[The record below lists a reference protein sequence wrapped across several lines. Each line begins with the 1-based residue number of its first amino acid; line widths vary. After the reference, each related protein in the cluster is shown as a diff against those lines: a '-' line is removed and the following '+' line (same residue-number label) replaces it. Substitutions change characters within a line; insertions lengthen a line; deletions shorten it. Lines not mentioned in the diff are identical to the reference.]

1 MARKSSLT
9 EHRLLERLS
18 IATQAAG
25 IFVWE
30 FDWRAKTISW
40 DQSRLEQPASNRH
53 YGQELGS
60 DLFKWVHPEDQ
71 NIGRNVMAD
80 ALARGEADASF
91 RYRLR
96 LADGSIRHI
105 QAYARTSADEAGQ
118 PLRSLGVSWDIT
130 QEVEAAEQLRR
141 IAEHE
146 RMLLEHL
153 SIATHA
159 AGMECFEYD
168 YRQDKF
174 TWFYGLHLEGRERDL
189 SAQDLGQ
196 LVMAAVLPED
206 AARVRVATEA
216 ALERGESSMTARM
229 RRRGPDG
236 QVRHIQLYQRFIRDE
251 QGRPSRALGAARD
264 ITVEVEAAERFRQQ
278 AEELHDAQRRLERAS
293 LSIHEGHWESDL
305 VSRKHWA
312 SSSYCALLGYRPEE
326 LKLDDLDQ
334 VSLLIHPDDRL
345 ITKELSSRHMAAGTP
360 YEHELRLRLRDG
372 QYRWFS
378 VRAQA
383 ERDAEGHPIRLS
395 GSIRD
400 VHKQKLVED
409 ELQAARQRFERA
421 IRGTQDGL
429 WEWDL
434 VQQRLWVSPRYEA
447 ILGHAEGAVSGSART
462 PNDLV
467 HPDDL
472 QSCEAAQRAHFERG
486 VPYDMEVRMRT
497 ASGSFRW
504 IRMRGEADRDD
515 AGRTLRLAGAIQD
528 VTEARAARDALIQA
542 SEAAQAAS
550 RSKSAFLA
558 NVSHEIRTPMNGIIG
573 MTSLLLNT
581 ALDATQRDYAETIH
595 TSADSLLAVINDI
608 LDLSKI
614 EAGRLDIESIPMS
627 LPESISDVRTMLA
640 FQAAAKGL
648 RLEARVRPEVPRWV
662 RGDPQRIR
670 QCLVNLISNAVKF
683 TSTGEVIVEL
693 LVAGQENGRVSLRFE
708 VRDTG
713 IGIAPQTL
721 PTLFQPFV
729 QADSSTTRHF
739 GGTGLGLSIV
749 RRLVEMMGGQ
759 VGVSSQ
765 LGQGST
771 FWFVLPLQIAQA
783 PPLERPPAAL
793 AAQPLAASASPA
805 RISSEPRFERAYAGR
820 VLLVEDNAV
829 NQKVARAFLERMG
842 CEVAVAVNGVEAVQS
857 FQQQR
862 FALVL
867 IDLQMP
873 LMDGYTATSR
883 MRELEGDGA
892 RTPIVALTASAMMGQ
907 LERCLQGGM
916 DGLITKPLNI
926 TRLREVLD
934 RFGLRASEAA
944 SECGTP
950 EPRVLDEAAIAELVT
965 APAEDQPLELARLQ
979 EITGGDAEFSRDL
992 ERAFLTNSAA
1002 LLAMMS
1008 QCADRGDR
1016 QGLCGAAHSLKGA
1029 SANIHARPLRA
1040 LCETLETLALS
1051 ATQNEIRSYLQ
1062 RLGGERERVVRA
1074 LQAFTGSVRSTT
1086 GIHQVS

>member
-30 FDWRAKTISW
+30 FDWRKLTISW
-40 DQSRLEQPASNRH
+40 DQNRLERPATNRH

-60 DLFKWVHPEDQ
+60 DLFKWVHPDDL
-71 NIGRNVMAD
+71 NIGRTVMSE

-105 QAYARTSADEAGQ
+105 QAYARTSADAAGQ
-118 PLRSLGVSWDIT
+118 PARSLGVSWDIT

-141 IAEHE
+141 NAEHE

-168 YRQDKF
+168 YQQDKF
-174 TWFYGLHLEGRERDL
+174 TWFYGLQVEDSQRGL
-189 SAQDLGQ
+189 SAQELGQ

-206 AARVRVATEA
+206 AARVRLVTEA
-216 ALERGESSMTARM
+216 ALERGESSMTVRM

-236 QVRHIQLYQRFIRDE
+236 QLRHIQLYQRFIRDE
-251 QGRPSRALGAARD
+251 HGRPLRALGAARD

-312 SSSYCALLGYRPEE
+312 SSSYCALLGYRPDEI
-326 LKLDDLDQ
+326 KLDDLDQ
-334 VSLLIHPDDRL
+334 VSALIHPDDRL
-345 ITKELSSRHMAAGTP
+345 ITQELSSRHMAAGTP

-372 QYRWFS
+372 QFRWFS

-383 ERDAEGHPIRLS
+383 ERDAEGRPIRLS

-447 ILGHAEGAVSGSART
+447 ILGYPEGAVCGKART

-472 QSCEAAQRAHFERG
+472 ESCQAAQRAHFERG
-486 VPYDMEVRMRT
+486 VPYDAEVRMRT
-497 ASGSFRW
+497 ASGAFRW
-504 IRMRGEADRDD
+504 IRMRGEADRDGT
-515 AGRTLRLAGAIQD
+515 GRTLRLAGAIQD

-542 SEAAQAAS
+542 SEAAHAAS

-581 ALDATQRDYAETIH
+581 PLDATQRDYAETIH
-595 TSADSLLAVINDI
+595 SSADSLLAVINDI

-627 LPESISDVRTMLA
+627 LSQSIGEVRTMLA
-640 FQAAAKGL
+640 FEAAAKGL
-648 RLEARVRPEVPRWV
+648 RLEAHVRPEVPPWV

-683 TSTGEVIVEL
+683 TSTGEVVVEL
-693 LVAGQENGRVSLRFE
+693 SLVSQENGRALTRFE

-713 IGIAPQTL
+713 IGIAPETL

-759 VGVSSQ
+759 TGVVSQ
-765 LGQGST
+765 LGKGST
-771 FWFVLPLQIAQA
+771 FWFVLPLQIADA
-783 PPLERPPAAL
+783 PAPERPVVLARQPRTESAL
-793 AAQPLAASASPA
+793 PQ
-805 RISSEPRFERAYAGR
+805 RVTSEPRFDRAYAGR
-820 VLLVEDNAV
+820 VLLVEDNPV
-829 NQKVARAFLERMG
+829 NQKVARAFLERLG
-842 CEVAVAVNGVEAVQS
+842 CEVTVAVNGVEAVQC
-857 FQQQR
+857 FTQQR

-883 MRELEGDGA
+883 MRELERGGVH
-892 RTPIVALTASAMMGQ
+892 TPIVALTASAMTGQ

-916 DGLITKPLNI
+916 DGLITKPLSI
-926 TRLREVLD
+926 ARLREVLD
-934 RFGLRASEAA
+934 RFGLRAAEGA
-944 SECGTP
+944 SKCGTP
-950 EPRVLDEAAIAELVT
+950 EPQPLDAAAVVELIAG
-965 APAEDQPLELARLQ
+965 PGEDLPLELSRLR
-979 EITGGDAEFSRDL
+979 EITANDVEFARDL

-1016 QGLCGAAHSLKGA
+1016 PGLRGAAHSLKGV
-1029 SANIHARPLRA
+1029 SANIHARPLRG
-1040 LCETLETLALS
+1040 LCEALETLALA
-1051 ATQNEIRSYLQ
+1051 ATQDEIRTYLQ
-1062 RLGGERERVVRA
+1062 RLAAERERVVRA
-1074 LQAFTGSVRSTT
+1074 LQVYTGSARSNT
-1086 GIHQVS
+1086 GIHQAL

>member
-1 MARKSSLT
+1 MS
-9 EHRLLERLS
+9 E
-18 IATQAAG
+18 
-25 IFVWE
+25 
-30 FDWRAKTISW
+30 
-40 DQSRLEQPASNRH
+40 
-53 YGQELGS
+53 
-60 DLFKWVHPEDQ
+60 
-71 NIGRNVMAD
+71 
-80 ALARGEADASF
+80 ALAKGQADASF

-105 QAYARTSADEAGQ
+105 QAYARTSADAAGQ
-118 PLRSLGVSWDIT
+118 PARSLGVSWDIT
-130 QEVEAAEQLRR
+130 REVEAAEQLRR
-141 IAEHE
+141 NAEHE

-168 YRQDKF
+168 YQQDKF
-174 TWFYGLHLEGRERDL
+174 TWFYGLHVEDRQQGL
-189 SAQDLGQ
+189 SAQELGQ

-206 AARVRVATEA
+206 AARVRVMTEA

-236 QVRHIQLYQRFIRDE
+236 HVRHIQLYQRFIRDE
-251 QGRPSRALGAARD
+251 QGRPLRALGAARD
-264 ITVEVEAAERFRQQ
+264 ITVEVEAGERFRQQ

-312 SSSYCALLGYRPEE
+312 SSSYCALLGYRPDEI
-326 LKLDDLDQ
+326 KLDDLDQ
-334 VSLLIHPDDRL
+334 VSTLIHPDDRL
-345 ITKELSSRHMAAGTP
+345 ITQELSSRHMAAGTP

-372 QYRWFS
+372 QFRWFS

-383 ERDAEGHPIRLS
+383 ERDAEGRPIRLS

-447 ILGHAEGAVSGSART
+447 ILGYPEGAVCGKART

-472 QSCEAAQRAHFERG
+472 ESCQAAQRAHFERG
-486 VPYDMEVRMRT
+486 VPYDAEVRMRT

-515 AGRTLRLAGAIQD
+515 TGRTLRLAGAIQD
-528 VTEARAARDALIQA
+528 VTEARTARDALIET

-581 ALDATQRDYAETIH
+581 ALDVTQRDYAETIH
-595 TSADSLLAVINDI
+595 SSADSLLAVINDI

-627 LPESISDVRTMLA
+627 LPESIGEVRTMLA

-648 RLEARVRPEVPRWV
+648 RLEAHVRPEVPRWV

-683 TSTGEVIVEL
+683 TSTGEVVVQL
-693 LVAGQENGRVSLRFE
+693 SVVSQENGRALTRFE

-713 IGIAPQTL
+713 IGISPETL

-759 VGVSSQ
+759 AGVASQ
-765 LGQGST
+765 LGKGST
-771 FWFVLPLQIAQA
+771 FWFVLPLQIAHA
-783 PPLERPPAAL
+783 PTLDRPAVLAIQPRTESAL
-793 AAQPLAASASPA
+793 HQ
-805 RISSEPRFERAYAGR
+805 RITSEPRFERAYAGR
-820 VLLVEDNAV
+820 VLLVEDNPV
-829 NQKVARAFLERMG
+829 NQKVARAFLERVG
-842 CEVAVAVNGVEAVQS
+842 CEVTVAVNGVEAVQC
-857 FQQQR
+857 FTQQR

-883 MRELEGDGA
+883 MRELERGA
-892 RTPIVALTASAMMGQ
+892 VHTPIVALTASAMTGQ

-916 DGLITKPLNI
+916 DGLITKPLNMA
-926 TRLREVLD
+926 RLREVLD
-934 RFGLRASEAA
+934 RFGLRAPEGAA
-944 SECGTP
+944 EWGTP
-950 EPRVLDEAAIAELVT
+950 EPQLLDDAAVVELV
-965 APAEDQPLELARLQ
+965 AGPGEDPPLELTRLR
-979 EITGGDAEFSRDL
+979 EITGNDAEFGRDL

-1016 QGLCGAAHSLKGA
+1016 QGLRGAAHSLKGV

-1040 LCETLETLALS
+1040 LCETLEALALT
-1051 ATQNEIRSYLQ
+1051 ATQDEIRDSL
-1062 RLGGERERVVRA
+1062 RWLATERERVVRA
-1074 LQAFTGSVRSTT
+1074 LQAHTGSARSST
-1086 GIHQVS
+1086 GIHQAS